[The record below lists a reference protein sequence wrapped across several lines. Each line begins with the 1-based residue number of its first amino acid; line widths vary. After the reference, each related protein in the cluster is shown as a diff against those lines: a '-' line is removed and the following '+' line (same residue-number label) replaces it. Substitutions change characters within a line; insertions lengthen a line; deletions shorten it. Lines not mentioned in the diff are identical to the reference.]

1 MVSFSKPLPSLD
13 LESTIR
19 LLLIL
24 NNSIAL
30 SLGFAVMFPLF
41 IVLGAVL
48 AISALYNLFVILL
61 RIRQK
66 RPRWSDNNRDG
77 DGEVRCPSI
86 VQLAIDTLGVL
97 AFLVLYV
104 CSTIETATIGSWRWP
119 PTMLMAYSSI
129 GALVA
134 FVMHGWVAVTNLNRY
149 IRYRQSLGPRCPHC
163 HQAISNFVGPQIA
176 LPPSPIEG
184 CQGPA
189 APRQSFSANSAGE
202 NEGDTL
208 IMKT

>member
-13 LESTIR
+13 FESTVR
-19 LLLIL
+19 LMLIL

-30 SLGFAVMFPLF
+30 SLSFAVMFPIF

-48 AISALYNLFVILL
+48 AISLLYNLFVILL

-77 DGEVRCPSI
+77 DEDIRCPSI
-86 VQLAIDTLGVL
+86 FQLAIDTLGVL

-104 CSTIETATIGSWRWP
+104 CSTIETATMGSWRWP

-134 FVMHGWVAVTNLNRY
+134 L
-149 IRYRQSLGPRCPHC
+149 
-163 HQAISNFVGPQIA
+163 
-176 LPPSPIEG
+176 
-184 CQGPA
+184 
-189 APRQSFSANSAGE
+189 
-202 NEGDTL
+202 
-208 IMKT
+208 